1 MAMNIPPKSNTQ
13 VQQQAAEA
21 APVQPGV
28 QAAAP
33 APEQVQQAPEQVQ
46 QAPEQNPAQ
55 AVEAS
60 PEKDQQIVEAVA
72 QGLEDEEISAEDI
85 MTAVLSET
93 LGLTPRGAQSL
104 FRLLMTDLV
113 EDTAEQEQEVSP
125 QEGM

>member
-1 MAMNIPPKSNTQ
+1 MAMNIPPEENPQ
-13 VQQQAAEA
+13 VQQQAA
-21 APVQPGV
+21 APAPAQPEV

-33 APEQVQQAPEQVQ
+33 APEQVQQAPEQ
-46 QAPEQNPAQ
+46 NPTQ

-113 EDTAEQEQEVSP
+113 EDETEQEVPQQQEVPP
-125 QEGM
+125 QEGI

>member
-1 MAMNIPPKSNTQ
+1 MAMNIPPEENPQ
-13 VQQQAAEA
+13 VQQQEAEA
-21 APVQPGV
+21 APVQPEV

-33 APEQVQQAPEQVQ
+33 
-46 QAPEQNPAQ
+46 APEQNPAQ

-113 EDTAEQEQEVSP
+113 EDTAEQEQEQEVPP

>member
-1 MAMNIPPKSNTQ
+1 MAMNIPPEENPQ
-13 VQQQAAEA
+13 VQQQATEA
-21 APVQPGV
+21 APVQPEV

-33 APEQVQQAPEQVQ
+33 APEQVQ

-72 QGLEDEEISAEDI
+72 QGLEDEEITAEDI

-113 EDTAEQEQEVSP
+113 EDTAEQEQEVPP

>member
-1 MAMNIPPKSNTQ
+1 MAMNIPPEENPQ
-13 VQQQAAEA
+13 VQQQ
-21 APVQPGV
+21 

-33 APEQVQQAPEQVQ
+33 APVQPEVQAAAPAPEQVQ

-113 EDTAEQEQEVSP
+113 EDETEQAVPQQQQEVPP

>member
-1 MAMNIPPKSNTQ
+1 MAMNIPPEENPQ

-21 APVQPGV
+21 APVQPEV
-28 QAAAP
+28 QATAP
-33 APEQVQQAPEQVQ
+33 APEQVQ

-113 EDTAEQEQEVSP
+113 EDTAEQEQEQEVPP

>member
-1 MAMNIPPKSNTQ
+1 MAMNIPPEENPQ
-13 VQQQAAEA
+13 VQQQSAEA
-21 APVQPGV
+21 APVQPEV

-33 APEQVQQAPEQVQ
+33 APEQVQ

-113 EDTAEQEQEVSP
+113 EDTAEQEQEQEVPP

>member
-1 MAMNIPPKSNTQ
+1 MAMNIPPEENPQ
-13 VQQQAAEA
+13 VQQQAA
-21 APVQPGV
+21 APAPAQPEV

-33 APEQVQQAPEQVQ
+33 APEQVQQAPVTPQ
-46 QAPEQNPAQ
+46 QNPAQ

-113 EDTAEQEQEVSP
+113 EDETEQVVPQQQEVPP

>member
-1 MAMNIPPKSNTQ
+1 MAMNIPPEENPQ

-21 APVQPGV
+21 
-28 QAAAP
+28 

-46 QAPEQNPAQ
+46 QAPEQNPTQ

-72 QGLEDEEISAEDI
+72 QGLEDEEITAEDI

-113 EDTAEQEQEVSP
+113 EDTAEQEQEVPP

>member
-1 MAMNIPPKSNTQ
+1 MAMNIPPEENPQ
-13 VQQQAAEA
+13 VQQQAAAA
-21 APVQPGV
+21 APVQPEV

-33 APEQVQQAPEQVQ
+33 APEQVQQAPVTQ
-46 QAPEQNPAQ
+46 EQNPAQ

-113 EDTAEQEQEVSP
+113 EDTAEQEQQQEVPP